1 MTSFRSRC
9 AIHVFLFHLIL
20 IAFAISYG
28 VIPAHADQ
36 SQSFAWVADTRGDAN
51 NDLIDTTVLTP
62 IVDSIL
68 ALSPAPKVVIF
79 GGDAAYRGGNK
90 DNGTNLN
97 KFREVFTDRFT
108 AAGIPSAFAIG
119 NHELY
124 TEEGGGS
131 LPLTRQQSFQGLFNT
146 ASDLK
151 SIKTQNG
158 PDGFDKLAFSFHV
171 GNSLFIIAD
180 SFYATTNATEP
191 SYGIN
196 AAQQAWIN
204 GLLKDNKAAHTF
216 FLSHIPAWSPKDP
229 SAENNM
235 KDTWQTITTSGN
247 ANNTNASI
255 LFAGHQHLY
264 YRTQHDGTYEVL
276 AGSGG
281 APIGC
286 EQGESCNNLGPVY
299 PGDVFALRYNYAV
312 TSINGREVTVSVFD
326 QANSSIDIFS
336 FFDNSG
342 VNNTIINNAVDIV
355 PDADLQQPTGILA
368 ASGNTITNSASISNV
383 FTGIDA
389 VNNNTITNSGSITPL
404 SGGNGILVYDNNT
417 ITNTITGSITG
428 DSTGLWG
435 IRVNTGNTINNNG
448 TITVSGKNSIAFL
461 AQGDNNTLTNTGTLS
476 ASGTGS
482 YAAKFMGTGNG
493 LVNSNTGIISGNL
506 WFDAG
511 DNTLTNN
518 GTING
523 SGGLYKAGSGTLTLR
538 GITSYTG
545 GTYLNGGSINIT
557 QNASLGA
564 LSGGLVVG
572 GGTLQLAA
580 DVTSDRSITLN
591 ARGGTFDTN
600 GNALTLS
607 GLISGTG
614 SLTKAGAGT
623 LELTG
628 VNTYSGGT
636 AFNGGSINITQNAS
650 LGALSGGW
658 SFDSGRLKYLAA
670 FDSARSITI
679 NAGGGT
685 FDTNGYGSTLSG
697 NISGSGSFTKT
708 GTGTVTLQG
717 VNTYAGNTT
726 IQEGV
731 LKLSGGFAIPDGSPV
746 SLSNVS
752 GVKLDINGT
761 NETIGSLS
769 GGGTTGGNITLGTGQ
784 LTVQQIDNNTYSG
797 IISDTGNV
805 GSVVKSSSGALTLT
819 GANTY
824 GGGTTVNGG
833 LLLVNNISGSGT
845 GTGSVTVGSSGSLG
859 GAGTIGG
866 NLINSGIVAP
876 GSSGS
881 SIGTLTIS
889 GGSSYTQN
897 STGKLQVKIGSP
909 ASNDLLKVGGSANID
924 GTLETLWQGGAVPAN
939 KTVFGTIISTAAGV
953 SGKFGNIIG
962 NKITPTLFFQPQ
974 YDRPN
979 EVYLMT
985 ERDYTASNLISSLTG
1000 NQLAIA
1006 QMLNPLANSAS
1017 GDLNTVLGKI
1027 DDLTTNAQVA
1037 AAFDQLSPIASVA
1050 QTNMTSGVASFQTG
1064 NVASRLGD
1072 LRQGA
1077 QGFSFQGLENLD
1089 FLYPQGPRQPFL
1101 LASNSDD
1108 LQGMIPVTPDPK
1120 WGFFV
1125 RGNLVLGDQ
1134 KDTAEQR
1141 GYDFKNGGLTLGTDY
1156 RFSEQFVCGALFG
1169 MNAAKSWINDAG
1181 STVKLDG
1188 YTLGLYGTYFRN
1200 DFYIDT
1206 QAGYGWNNFDNSRRI
1221 VFPGIDRTATSSPS
1235 GSQVTAYGGT
1245 GYDFNFGSWTVGPSL
1260 TFQYLWMGVNGYTE
1274 SGADSLNLQVD
1285 RQTTESYQGS
1295 AGIKG
1300 SWNWKRD
1307 KLRFVPRL
1315 WGFYRHEFGN
1325 VNPATNAALAQGSS
1339 AFTIASVAPERN
1351 YFNVGT
1357 GVNVHWTD
1365 RVLAYLNYDAQ
1376 LGQSAYS
1383 AQSITIGLRLQF

>member
-1 MTSFRSRC
+1 MRSFRSRC
-9 AIHVFLFHLIL
+9 AIHVFLFQLIL
-20 IAFAISYG
+20 LAFAISCG

-51 NDLIDTTVLTP
+51 NDLISTNILTP

-68 ALSPAPKVVIF
+68 ALNPAPKVVIF
-79 GGDAAYRGGNK
+79 GGDAAYRGGY
-90 DNGTNLN
+90 DTGATNLTQ
-97 KFREVFTDRFT
+97 FQDVFTNRL
-108 AAGIPSAFAIG
+108 AAKGIPSAFAIG

-124 TEEGGGS
+124 TMNHAPNLWDQALSRQEDFNKFVINKDS
-131 LPLTRQQSFQGLFNT
+131 LLPKIQ
-146 ASDLK
+146 
-151 SIKTQNG
+151 IQNVPG
-158 PDGFDKLAFSFHV
+158 HPELNNLAFSFYL
-171 GNSLFIIAD
+171 GNSLFIIPD
-180 SFYATTNATEP
+180 SYLATANGTEP

-196 AAQQAWIN
+196 AAQQTWMKS
-204 GLLKDNKAAHTF
+204 LLENNKAAHTF
-216 FLSHIPAWSPKDP
+216 VLTHIPAYTPQDP

-247 ANNTNASI
+247 ATNTNASI
-255 LFAGHQHLY
+255 LFTGHQHLY
-264 YRTQHDGTYEVL
+264 YRTLHDGTYEVL

-281 APIGC
+281 APLGC

-299 PGDVFALRYNYAV
+299 PGDVFWLRYNYAV

-326 QANSSIDIFS
+326 QANSSLDIFS

-342 VNNTIINNAVDIV
+342 VNNTVINNAIAIA
-355 PDADLQQPTGILA
+355 PDANLQQPTGILA

-389 VNNNTITNSGSITPL
+389 VHNNTITNSGSITPL

-417 ITNTITGSITG
+417 ITNTATGSITG
-428 DSTGLWG
+428 NSTGLWG

-448 TITVSGKNSIAFL
+448 TVTVSGTNSIAFL

-493 LVNSNTGIISGNL
+493 LVNSNTGTISGNL

-511 DNTLTNN
+511 NNTLTNN

-523 SGGLYKAGSGTLTLR
+523 SGGLYKNGSGTLTLL
-538 GITSYTG
+538 GNGTTSYT
-545 GTYLNGGSINIT
+545 
-557 QNASLGA
+557 
-564 LSGGLVVG
+564 
-572 GGTLQLAA
+572 
-580 DVTSDRSITLN
+580 
-591 ARGGTFDTN
+591 
-600 GNALTLS
+600 
-607 GLISGTG
+607 
-614 SLTKAGAGT
+614 
-623 LELTG
+623 
-628 VNTYSGGT
+628 
-636 AFNGGSINITQNAS
+636 
-650 LGALSGGW
+650 
-658 SFDSGRLKYLAA
+658 
-670 FDSARSITI
+670 
-679 NAGGGT
+679 
-685 FDTNGYGSTLSG
+685 
-697 NISGSGSFTKT
+697 
-708 GTGTVTLQG
+708 
-717 VNTYAGNTT
+717 
-726 IQEGV
+726 
-731 LKLSGGFAIPDGSPV
+731 
-746 SLSNVS
+746 
-752 GVKLDINGT
+752 
-761 NETIGSLS
+761 
-769 GGGTTGGNITLGTGQ
+769 
-784 LTVQQIDNNTYSG
+784 
-797 IISDTGNV
+797 
-805 GSVVKSSSGALTLT
+805 
-819 GANTY
+819 
-824 GGGTTVNGG
+824 GGTTVNGG
-833 LLLVNNISGSGT
+833 LLLVNNTSGSGT

-859 GAGTIGG
+859 GSGTIGG
-866 NLINSGIVAP
+866 NVINSGTVSP
-876 GSSGS
+876 GSSSS

-889 GGSSYTQN
+889 GGSSYSQN
-897 STGKLQVKIGSP
+897 NTGKLQVKIGSP
-909 ASNDLLKVGGSANID
+909 TSNDLLKVGGSANID

-939 KTVFGTIISTAAGV
+939 RTVFGTILSATGV
-953 SGKFGNIIG
+953 SGKFANIIG
-962 NKITPTLFFQPQ
+962 NKITPTLFLKPQ
-974 YDRPN
+974 YDRAN
-979 EVYLMT
+979 EVYLMA
-985 ERDYTASNLISSLTG
+985 ESDYTASDLVSTLSG
-1000 NQLAIA
+1000 NQLAVA

-1017 GDLNTVLGKI
+1017 GDLNTVMSKI
-1027 DDLTTNAQVA
+1027 DALTTNAQVA

-1108 LQGMIPVTPDPK
+1108 LQGMIPVAPDPN